1 MSKNDDK
8 ILALKKQIEQR
19 RKAIGN
25 PIRFSPRTSCVIEL
39 DGAKHNIN
47 VLQRDELILLR
58 CKLRALAMAADS
70 LGIDQPIVS
79 GFQLDLWGADISE
92 RIATIDQKKDLAQLA
107 DMEKQLD
114 KLLSND
120 KRTEL
125 EIDAIAAV
133 LGESDPQ

>member
-8 ILALKKQIEQR
+8 IITLKKQIEKR
-19 RKAIGN
+19 REAIGK
-25 PIRFSPRTSCVIEL
+25 PIRFSPQTSCVIEL
-39 DGAKHNIN
+39 DGVKYNIN
-47 VLQRDELILLR
+47 VLQRDELILLY

-70 LGIDQPIVS
+70 LGIDQPIIS
-79 GFQLDLWGADISE
+79 GFQLDLWGADIGV
-92 RIATIDQKKDLAQLA
+92 RIAAIDQKKDLAQLA

-125 EIDAIAAV
+125 EIDAIEK
-133 LGESDPQ
+133 LLEE

>member
-8 ILALKKQIEQR
+8 IITLKKQIEQR
-19 RKAIGN
+19 REAIGK
-25 PIRFSPRTSCVIEL
+25 PIHFSPLTSCVIEL
-39 DGAKHNIN
+39 DGMNYNIN
-47 VLQRDELILLR
+47 VLKRDELILLY

-70 LGIDQPIVS
+70 LGIDQPIIS
-79 GFQLDLWGADISE
+79 GFQLNFWCADIGA
-92 RIATIDQKKDLAQLA
+92 RIAAIDQKNDLAQLA

-125 EIDAIAAV
+125 EIDAIAAM
-133 LGESDPQ
+133 LK